1 MKMFEQNMRLG
12 QRPATLSNARLS
24 ISQHYHHSAHQL
36 APEDTIASTQVG
48 ISDSEAIEILD
59 RHGIEAIHLSFS
71 QATLFKKADDS
82 QRNRLIELWRISPPQ
97 PSDWQASSGPRET
110 CLDMEESLARQR
122 YESNQKNSDVDIG
135 VGAEPYIKTGYESV
149 PDVTYS
155 PLGSA
160 VGELKAPTGQT
171 HGAEWWRDFMSN
183 QPMDLQYG
191 MLSYMSYQPSTAA
204 LIGGD
209 DSEMH

>member
-1 MKMFEQNMRLG
+1 MRLG
-12 QRPATLSNARLS
+12 QRPTTLSNTRLS

-36 APEDTIASTQVG
+36 APEGTTTPTQGG
-48 ISDSEAIEILD
+48 ISDSEAIEILA

-71 QATLFKKADDS
+71 QAALFKKADDS

-97 PSDWQASSGPRET
+97 PSDWQASGGPREIS
-110 CLDMEESLARQR
+110 LDMEESLARQR
-122 YESNQKNSDVDIG
+122 YESNSRGRDMDVG
-135 VGAEPYIKTGYESV
+135 TGAEPYIKTGYESISGA
-149 PDVTYS
+149 TYS

-160 VGELKAPTGQT
+160 VGGLKAPTGQM
-171 HGAEWWRDFMSN
+171 HGAEWWRDFMGN
-183 QPMDLQYG
+183 QPMELQYG
-191 MLSYMSYQPSTAA
+191 MLNYMNYQPPTAA